1 MRSEI
6 PSEVLKSFRPGAA
19 ADKVLKF
26 YLELGIGSFG
36 KLEEVARQASCAK
49 SKASARRSNRK
60 SYKAPTFAG
69 RARGSDICIARPP
82 RR

>member
-1 MRSEI
+1 M
-6 PSEVLKSFRPGAA
+6 
-19 ADKVLKF
+19 LKF

-49 SKASARRSNRK
+49 SKASARSNRK
-60 SYKAPTFAG
+60 SYKAPRFAG